1 MLSPFKDKIDRLT
14 VVFAHCGREPHAG
27 NRVYA
32 VAARTLFTHRPP
44 ADFHAL
50 VRYPSFGVRERHY
63 SNLTR
68 EEIHSAEAPE
78 RVRAQLETFL
88 GKQPFILLLDPFGD
102 RSHTAAFC
110 GGPRIV
116 DLSFAA
122 EFMLPQLSSFAPVAL
137 WEHLHGDRRRQMSF
151 SALEMVALGERLLGH
166 MSGVVLNDR
175 VHPQAASL
183 NHYLSQSDTLFGRV
197 LAHLTRHHQAYF
209 GELLSPGSEARTPDW
224 RRFLERVKPG
234 RPPAA
239 PEDAFLPLEE
249 RHLEALFG
257 ALAASGQGYRS
268 RPAQKAYAGHV
279 AEAFNRSAILCLEA
293 GTGTGKTLG
302 YLLPL
307 LGFLDRNPG
316 ARAIIST
323 YTKNLQEQLFER
335 EWPISRGLL
344 PALGDIPAVLLKGK
358 SSYLCA
364 EKLDLLNSST
374 LTGGGRLAWLYLVQ
388 LVYHFRHTDVD
399 GIGEKV
405 RAWLDERGLLSAML
419 AEATAASG
427 CTHRH
432 VHCPA
437 QIVTAE
443 ARRARLVVTNHHKL
457 ALMGGDPTF
466 SGRFRT
472 VVIDEANHF
481 ENAVR
486 SAYQTEA
493 ASSELNRLLRMVAK
507 PLRAAL
513 GRAAGETFD
522 LLNTHQA
529 ALVAV
534 QSEMG
539 ALHGALVAINP
550 TARPGEV
557 KELLY
562 AHSAYRGG
570 ELADHL
576 MALLTPL
583 SRLVNG
589 LAFFQEEDTCRMLR
603 IQTRTALRVGNAV
616 LALTDFGAALKRVLL
631 NAKHQENVASYT
643 CFGRHWTLSLQD
655 AEVGGLIR
663 ERVYPDRD
671 GLIFTAAT
679 LRYRGD
685 FTSFRRIVGL
695 DHPMAPAGPDTPPKV
710 VMEAALPSPF
720 DPGAL
725 AVGVAPGSVNGSFN
739 NKAAWLE
746 TVAELLPELVHANRG
761 RTLVLFA
768 SYADLE
774 TVAARIEAPLAV
786 AGYPLLVQRKGGATV
801 TLCDD
806 FRTIKESVLLG
817 VDTFWYGVDFKGDTL
832 TQVIVT
838 RIPYPSPADP
848 LQMARQRANNKA
860 YWERYHYD
868 TYIKLRQGVGRL
880 IRSETDR
887 GRVIFLDTRIQ
898 SQELYRQLAQAHG
911 AANGSAGSVDNR
923 RNPIDRGTPAP

>member
-1 MLSPFKDKIDRLT
+1 MLSPFKDEIDSLT
-14 VVFAHCGREPHAG
+14 VIFAHCGREPHAG

-32 VAARTLFTHRPP
+32 VAARTLYLHRPP
-44 ADFHAL
+44 ANFDAL
-50 VRYPSFGVRERHY
+50 VRYPHFGVRERHY
-63 SNLTR
+63 SNLSR
-68 EEIHSAEAPE
+68 EAVLSAEAPE
-78 RVRAQLETFL
+78 RVQASLEHFL
-88 GKQPFILLLDPFGD
+88 TEQPFIFLLDPFGD
-102 RSHTAAFC
+102 QKHTAAFC
-110 GGPRIV
+110 GGSRVV

-122 EFMLPQLSSFAPVAL
+122 EFLLPQLSSYSPTAL
-137 WEHLHGDRRRQMSF
+137 WEHLHDSRRRRMSF
-151 SALEMVALGERLLGH
+151 SAVEMVSLGERLLTHFG
-166 MSGVVLNDR
+166 GEVLNDR
-175 VHPQAASL
+175 IHPQAAAL
-183 NHYLSQSDTLFGRV
+183 CHYLSRSDTLFGNV
-197 LAHLTRHHQAYF
+197 LVHLTKHYQAYF
-209 GELLSPGSEARTPDW
+209 GDLLSPGSATQTPDW
-224 RRFLERVKPG
+224 RRFLERIKPG
-234 RPPAA
+234 RPPII
-239 PEDAFLPLEE
+239 PEHAFVPLEA
-249 RHLEALFG
+249 RHLEELFG
-257 ALAASGQGYRS
+257 ALAASGQGHQM
-268 RPAQKAYAGHV
+268 RPAQVAYASHI
-279 AEAFNRSAILCLEA
+279 AEALRRSAILCLEA

-307 LGFLDRNPG
+307 LGFLARNPG
-316 ARAIIST
+316 AQAVIST

-344 PALGDIPAVLLKGK
+344 PAFGDIPAVLLKGK

-364 EKLDLLNSST
+364 EKLDLLNSSG
-374 LTGGGRLAWLYLVQ
+374 LTGGARLAWLYLVQ

-405 RAWLDERGLLSAML
+405 RTWLDERGLLSAML

-427 CTHRH
+427 CSHRH

-457 ALMGGDPTF
+457 ALMRGDPTF

-481 ENAVR
+481 ESAVR

-493 ASSELNRLLRMVAK
+493 ASSELNRLLRIVGK
-507 PLRAAL
+507 PLRKAL
-513 GRAAGETFD
+513 SRAAGETFD
-522 LLNTHQA
+522 NLNTHQA
-529 ALVAV
+529 TLTAL
-534 QSEMG
+534 QSEMR
-539 ALHGALVAINP
+539 ALHGALVGLNP

-557 KELLY
+557 KELIY
-562 AHSAYRGG
+562 VHNAYRGG

-576 MALLTPL
+576 MAILTQL

-589 LAFFQEEDTCRMLR
+589 LAFFQEEDVCRMLR
-603 IQTRTALRVGNAV
+603 IQTRTALRVGNAL
-616 LALTDFGAALKRVLL
+616 LALTEFGAAVKRVFL
-631 NAKHQENVASYT
+631 NAKLQENVAAYV
-643 CFGRHWTLSLQD
+643 CFGRHWILTLQD
-655 AEVGGLIR
+655 ADVGALIR
-663 ERVYPDRD
+663 EKVYPDRD

-679 LRYRGD
+679 LRYRD
-685 FTSFRRIVGL
+685 AFDNFRRIVGL
-695 DHPMAPAGPDTPPKV
+695 DRPIAPAGNDLPPKPIL
-710 VMEAALPSPF
+710 EAVLPSPF
-720 DPGAL
+720 DPDAL
-725 AVGVAPGSVNGSFN
+725 AVGVPSGTVSGGFN

-746 TVAELLPELVHANRG
+746 TVTDLLPELVHNNRG

-774 TVAARIEAPLAV
+774 AVAARIEAPLAV
-786 AGYPLLVQRKGGATV
+786 AGYPLLVQRKGGPTV

-832 TQVIVT
+832 TQVIIT

-880 IRSETDR
+880 IRSETDS
-887 GRVIFLDTRIQ
+887 GRVLFLDTRIQ
-898 SQELYRQLAQAHG
+898 SQELYKQLAKT
-911 AANGSAGSVDNR
+911 NR
-923 RNPIDRGTPAP
+923 AVNQPPQPAQDPRPHDPHP